1 MPALYLVVLRDT
13 QIQVL
18 YGSTPKTISKENSN
32 KERRWVW
39 LWVWLWLWLWLWEW
53 HILQIVLVSST
64 NRFMI
69 NSDYSPHCG
78 KTLDHLATDCKCK
91 SPGYFLA
98 WTSKA
103 GLYDLLKGYA
113 QINNPSQCLL
123 FVYAH
128 INLPKMIAAHIE
140 KPESISAPNPQTIG
154 QESIGISQALEI
166 LISED

>member
-39 LWVWLWLWLWLWEW
+39 LWVCDCD
-53 HILQIVLVSST
+53 ILQLVLVSST
-64 NRFMI
+64 NQFMI
-69 NSDYSPHCG
+69 NSGYSPHCG

-98 WTSKA
+98 WHPKQDCMTS
-103 GLYDLLKGYA
+103 LKGYA
-113 QINNPSQCLL
+113 QINNPSQRLL

-140 KPESISAPNPQTIG
+140 KPESISVPNPQTIG